1 MVCARLM
8 PVTRMTPRLIGT
20 SMLVRIRR
28 SAAAAEA
35 KNGRPGIGDGR
46 HGDQRGDPVQQVA
59 RGGAHVVQQAADLAG
74 PDADRQQHHVDRGEA
89 GDREGS
95 DQGAIGAVA
104 RGGERRR
111 VEWHQAVAET
121 FDRIDQR
128 CGAFGGAAP
137 CQAQAARGHVDA
149 AGQHVGFAREDRL
162 DQPDAGAAL
171 QAVDRQDEFVRAVGR
186 GWR

>member
-1 MVCARLM
+1 MAISAENQC
-8 PVTRMTPRLIGT
+8 
-20 SMLVRIRR
+20 SR
-28 SAAAAEA
+28 S
-35 KNGRPGIGDGR
+35 R
-46 HGDQRGDPVQQVA
+46 V
-59 RGGAHVVQQAADLAG
+59 AG
-74 PDADRQQHHVDRGEA
+74 PMSCSMPPTSPAQMPIDSSMTLTGGKA

-104 RGGERRR
+104 RGGERCR
-111 VEWHQAVAET
+111 VEWHQAVAEA

-128 CGAFGGAAP
+128 CGAFGRAAP
-137 CQAQAARGHVDA
+137 CEAQAAGGHVDA

-171 QAVDRQDEFVRAVGR
+171 QAVDREDEFVRAVGA